1 MRALLVAALLAG
13 CHHAPPPVA
22 PTPSSTPTSTA
33 TPTTV
38 AAHPAPHRG
47 PGRADVDPEPAAIP
61 LVETVSTTRP
71 CIPPT
76 SDPQPA
82 VPPRT
87 NGQHYILRNV
97 SGCARI
103 PVVLHAER
111 RIQGL

>member
-13 CHHAPPPVA
+13 CHHAPPLQAPA
-22 PTPSSTPTSTA
+22 PTPTP
-33 TPTTV
+33 V
-38 AAHPAPHRG
+38 AAQPAPHRG
-47 PGRADVDPEPAAIP
+47 PGRADVDPEPAAMP

-76 SDPQPA
+76 SDPLPA

-103 PVVLHAER
+103 PVVLHGER